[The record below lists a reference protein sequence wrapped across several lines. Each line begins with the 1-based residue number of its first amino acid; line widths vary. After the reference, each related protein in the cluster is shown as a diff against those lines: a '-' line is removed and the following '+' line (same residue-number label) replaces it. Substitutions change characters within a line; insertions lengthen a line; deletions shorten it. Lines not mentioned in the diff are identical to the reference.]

1 MTKDLQSIL
10 QAPEWSMD
18 DAYGSVGSE
27 KWNQSIERAAAL
39 LNALHSMERPVAREA
54 LADHFKEFD
63 EANTLISSLAAF
75 AKCQG
80 AKDAGDEEAS
90 AAAGAVGTLQV
101 KLEAAA
107 LPLFEAAEALPAD
120 DALWQSSP
128 LADWRFVICERKNE
142 WHRKL
147 SPSDREWLSDFEE
160 KCFLP
165 LGAVFKTLQKGV
177 DFEAENSQGESE
189 RIRAAKLVSVIKGA
203 PDRTLRRNVNIGL
216 AKSYGERAELYAAL
230 LNELHGFRL
239 AAFGRAGVDAVD
251 VSLAQNRM
259 SRGALFAM
267 REAIVRHLDEIREA
281 VRLRAPYFEK
291 GARRLAVY
299 DLMAPAPQQG
309 KNAVPADSLCRRH

>member
-27 KWNQSIERAAAL
+27 KWDRSIERAAAL

-90 AAAGAVGTLQV
+90 SAAGIVGTLQV

-142 WHRKL
+142 WNL
-147 SPSDREWLSDFEE
+147 NVSVQLSSSPSLRGRLTGH
-160 KCFLP
+160 C
-165 LGAVFKTLQKGV
+165 
-177 DFEAENSQGESE
+177 AE
-189 RIRAAKLVSVIKGA
+189 
-203 PDRTLRRNVNIGL
+203 T
-216 AKSYGERAELYAAL
+216 
-230 LNELHGFRL
+230 
-239 AAFGRAGVDAVD
+239 
-251 VSLAQNRM
+251 
-259 SRGALFAM
+259 
-267 REAIVRHLDEIREA
+267 
-281 VRLRAPYFEK
+281 
-291 GARRLAVY
+291 
-299 DLMAPAPQQG
+299 
-309 KNAVPADSLCRRH
+309 

>member
-27 KWNQSIERAAAL
+27 RWNRSIERAAAL
-39 LNALHSMERPVAREA
+39 VNALHSMERPVAREA

-128 LADWRFVICERKNE
+128 LADWRFVICERKMSGTESSRRAIVSGSLSLKKSVFCRLGLFLRRFKKGLTSRLRTVRAN
-142 WHRKL
+142 L
-147 SPSDREWLSDFEE
+147 NVSVQPSSSPSLRGRLTGH
-160 KCFLP
+160 C
-165 LGAVFKTLQKGV
+165 
-177 DFEAENSQGESE
+177 AE
-189 RIRAAKLVSVIKGA
+189 
-203 PDRTLRRNVNIGL
+203 T
-216 AKSYGERAELYAAL
+216 
-230 LNELHGFRL
+230 
-239 AAFGRAGVDAVD
+239 
-251 VSLAQNRM
+251 
-259 SRGALFAM
+259 
-267 REAIVRHLDEIREA
+267 
-281 VRLRAPYFEK
+281 
-291 GARRLAVY
+291 
-299 DLMAPAPQQG
+299 
-309 KNAVPADSLCRRH
+309 

>member
-63 EANTLISSLAAF
+63 EANTLISSIAAF

-128 LADWRFVICERKNE
+128 LADWRFVIRERKNE
-142 WHRKL
+142 
-147 SPSDREWLSDFEE
+147 
-160 KCFLP
+160 
-165 LGAVFKTLQKGV
+165 
-177 DFEAENSQGESE
+177 
-189 RIRAAKLVSVIKGA
+189 
-203 PDRTLRRNVNIGL
+203 
-216 AKSYGERAELYAAL
+216 
-230 LNELHGFRL
+230 
-239 AAFGRAGVDAVD
+239 
-251 VSLAQNRM
+251 
-259 SRGALFAM
+259 
-267 REAIVRHLDEIREA
+267 
-281 VRLRAPYFEK
+281 
-291 GARRLAVY
+291 
-299 DLMAPAPQQG
+299 
-309 KNAVPADSLCRRH
+309 